1 MQKRFHDFLE
11 KSNKI
16 FRKISTSFSEI
27 EENPTRFLNIS
38 QTNNVPQCFQ
48 NNHKVFIAFTKTQQ
62 GFHPFSKTHDKVN
75 SRIPNMFSQI
85 LDFDK
90 VIKTFIKYHKVFF
103 KKIQQDFLQISSSK
117 ISKKKKKSF

>member
-1 MQKRFHDFLE
+1 MQNRFHDFLE

-16 FRKISTSFSEI
+16 LRKISTSFSEVK
-27 EENPTRFLNIS
+27 ENPTRFINIS
-38 QTNNVPQCFQ
+38 QTNYVPQCFQ

-62 GFHPFSKTHDKVN
+62 GFHPFSKTHDKVIP
-75 SRIPNMFSQI
+75 RTPNMFSQI

-103 KKIQQDFLQISSSK
+103 KKIQQDFQQISSTKFSK
-117 ISKKKKKSF
+117 